1 MTTKRRMDP
10 RIKHALAQIDAQLHD
25 RVSVA
30 RLAAEADL
38 SPSRFTHLF
47 RMHVGTSPVQ
57 YLRERR
63 MSLALVLLDRTSLPV
78 REVMLH
84 VGCNDPSHFARDFRR
99 FHGFGPRE
107 RRTSLGTPRE
117 SDRLKPHQGK

>member
-1 MTTKRRMDP
+1 MDP
-10 RIKHALAQIDAQLHD
+10 RIKHALARIDAQLHD

-30 RLAAEADL
+30 QLAADADL
-38 SPSRFTHLF
+38 STSRFTHLF
-47 RMHVGTSPVQ
+47 RLHVGTSPVQ

-107 RRTSLGTPRE
+107 RRTALHVPRDSE
-117 SDRLKPHQGK
+117 RLKAHHGK